1 MRIASIREKHFL
13 LTLRYIQETR
23 TNNMLLPEVRW
34 KIENS
39 L

>member
-13 LTLRYIQETR
+13 LTLRHIQEPG
-23 TNNMLLPEVRW
+23 TNNMLLLEGSW
-34 KIENS
+34 QIENS